1 MKKGFVVSKTPEMP
15 REEVLRIE
23 LELLRQEH
31 RDLDN
36 AITALAEAMHSDTLT
51 LKRLKRNK
59 LSLKDKIT
67 RLEDAITPDIIA

>member
-1 MKKGFVVSKTPEMP
+1 MTKTPEMP

-36 AITALAEAMHSDTLT
+36 AITALAETVHSDTLT